1 MPAFTYTALNTSGQQ
16 VSGKLTVGS
25 RAEVF
30 RKLESQSLTP
40 MKVIE
45 DASAGKSQRAS
56 AKAQAAGDFEAPK
69 LKRAQ
74 IILFTE
80 EMADLLDGGLQIDQ
94 ALRVM
99 EERQEAAAI
108 KKVST
113 ILRNEV
119 REGSNISKAL
129 RKASPSFDDLYVNM
143 VAAGEAS
150 GSLPEILRRLASG
163 LTVLQEL
170 QGKVTQAMI
179 YPALLIT
186 ACIGLIIVFMTVL
199 IPQLT
204 QLLADSGTKLPFATE
219 MLMKFSAILGKWWW
233 LMLTAIVAGSLV
245 FRGYVGTPAGRMW
258 WDSIKIKLPLFG
270 PVISTRM
277 YAQFAHSLGNLV
289 VNGVPLLNGLK
300 LTTKAISNV
309 FIQGLMGKAVAMVG
323 EGAPLSASLKK
334 VGEFPTLLV
343 DMIAVGEQTG
353 SLGRALEKSAV
364 RYDKELDKR
373 IKRLTTL
380 ISPVIMI
387 FMAAI
392 VGVVAYSIVTAIFQ
406 ASNGIRSKA

>member
-1 MPAFTYTALNTSGQQ
+1 MPAFTYTALSPSGQQ
-16 VSGKLTVGS
+16 VTGKLSVGS
-25 RAEVF
+25 RAEAF
-30 RKLESQSLTP
+30 RKLEAQSLTP
-40 MKVIE
+40 VKVVE
-45 DASAGKSQRAS
+45 DASAGSTGKDKRV
-56 AKAQAAGDFEAPK
+56 AQAAGQYEVVK

-99 EERQEAAAI
+99 EERQEAIAI
-108 KKVST
+108 KKISS

-119 REGSNISKAL
+119 REGATISKAL
-129 RKASPSFDDLYVNM
+129 RKASPSFDDLYINM

-150 GSLPEILRRLASG
+150 GSLPEILRRLAAG
-163 LTVLQEL
+163 LTVIQEL

-179 YPALLIT
+179 YPALLIV
-186 ACIGLIIVFMTVL
+186 ACICLLIVFMTVL

-204 QLLADSGTKLPFATE
+204 SLLADSGTKLPLATE
-219 MLMKFSAILGKWWW
+219 LLMKFSAFFGKWWW
-233 LMLTAIVAGSLV
+233 LMGTVCVAGFLL
-245 FRGYVGTPAGRMW
+245 FRGYINTPAGRMW
-258 WDSIKIKLPLFG
+258 WDQTKFKLPLFG
-270 PVISTRM
+270 PVISTRL

-300 LTTKAISNV
+300 LSTRAMSNV
-309 FIQGLMGKAVAMVG
+309 FIQSMLVRAVALVG
-323 EGAPLSASLKK
+323 EGASLSNALRK

-353 SLGRALEKSAV
+353 TLGRALEKSAV

-380 ISPVIMI
+380 ISPAIMI

-406 ASNGIRSKA
+406 ASNGIRSNA

>member
-1 MPAFTYTALNTSGQQ
+1 MPAFSYTALNPSGQQ

-40 MKVIE
+40 VKVTE
-45 DASAGKSQRAS
+45 DASAGATQRAS
-56 AKAQAAGDFEAPK
+56 AKAQAAGDFEAVK
-69 LKRAQ
+69 LKRPQ

-99 EERQEAAAI
+99 EERQEAASI
-108 KKVST
+108 KRISS

-119 REGSNISKAL
+119 REGSTISKAL
-129 RKASPSFDDLYVNM
+129 KKASPSFDDLYINM

-179 YPALLIT
+179 YPALLIV

-219 MLMKFSAILGKWWW
+219 MLMKFSAILGDWWW
-233 LMLTAIVAGSLV
+233 LMITVIVAGSLS
-245 FRGYVGTPAGRMW
+245 FRGYISSPAGRMW
-258 WDSIKIKLPLFG
+258 WDATKLKLPLFG

-277 YAQFAHSLGNLV
+277 YAQFAHSLSNLV

-300 LTTKAISNV
+300 LTTRAIQNV
-309 FIQGLMGKAVAMVG
+309 FIQGLMAKAVSLVG
-323 EGAPLSASLKK
+323 EGAPLSSSLKK
-334 VGEFPTLLV
+334 VGQFPTLLV

-353 SLGRALEKSAV
+353 TLGRALEKSAI
-364 RYDKELDKR
+364 RYDKELDKK
-373 IKRLTTL
+373 IKRLTTM
-380 ISPVIMI
+380 ISPAIMI